1 MRKRMETSLQR
12 VTTYGRVLGS
22 GRCPA
27 GFSTRADVAR
37 LDELHMR
44 VMRGAQG
51 RGHRSLCCAAKK
63 KSAPN
68 AGEAC
73 TWNRGSSAVLFFF
86 FGLVLVQGEEI
97 VELAIGELA
106 QPALTGGDREIG

>member
-37 LDELHMR
+37 LDEWHMSI
-44 VMRGAQG
+44 MRGAQG

-63 KSAPN
+63 
-68 AGEAC
+68 
-73 TWNRGSSAVLFFF
+73 NRPQMQARPALGAGSSAVLFFF

>member
-63 KSAPN
+63 K
-68 AGEAC
+68 
-73 TWNRGSSAVLFFF
+73 NRPQMQAR
-86 FGLVLVQGEEI
+86 
-97 VELAIGELA
+97 
-106 QPALTGGDREIG
+106 PALGTEEALLCSSSFWD